1 MPYGVQEKNSFMSNN
16 LNKLQIKRIIL
27 DVIDKYESVND
38 FRLPMHKQNMKILN
52 SINAH
57 SNVVDIL
64 LKEFYKAEDFKNEI
78 ISFIISDFASLEDVE
93 EKLWAFLQD
102 KTLSDNKKQKIL
114 SLLRTLGGKIDTTAL
129 YDYLEDFDNVVNKE
143 TQDLLETATINMEAQ
158 IDFID
163 FMSTLPED
171 EQIMLLNCLKE
182 DYDSDQIVA
191 VFAPCLKYTQSPKI
205 KELIIE
211 ILGASKSYMSV
222 ESLKFV
228 AQNSHD
234 EKIRR
239 LAIKALNQLKKD
251 GIDIEDNEKV
261 YLREKEICSATKFYK
276 AYISEIDGS
285 GEQGAMFSRINE
297 NGFIE
302 VFSVVLSVTEGIV
315 DCFGFSSITKKEFQK
330 VLNRFRDE
338 SIVVQIPAGE
348 LKYRL
353 NEGQKIN
360 IEKNFPIPY
369 EYICWS
375 AYLYDIEETPINYE
389 KLFNTNSIDLED
401 KDYKF
406 LYENEIFDTWFFEYG
421 ENKTVDIII
430 REVINSFEKQ
440 QNNILDIIEN
450 IINNNFE
457 NIFTEG
463 KKQDYSKML
472 VEQAFIFNSNKQP
485 KEADLCYAI
494 SKAILNNNNRFL
506 KDILKRTII
515 QYISSLT
522 FEEENKNIDI
532 QFQYKKEKPVLL
544 QNQAIKLLNIL
555 IKEF

>member
-1 MPYGVQEKNSFMSNN
+1 MSDS

-27 DVIDKYESVND
+27 DVIDKYEDISD
-38 FRLPMHKQNMKILN
+38 FRLPMHKQNIKILN

-57 SNVVDIL
+57 SSVVDIL
-64 LKEFYKAEDFKNEI
+64 LKEFYKAEDFKSEV
-78 ISFIISDFASLEDVE
+78 ISFIISSFASLEDVE
-93 EKLWAFLQD
+93 EKLWTYLQD
-102 KTLSDNKKQKIL
+102 KNLSDEKKQKIL
-114 SLLRTLGGKIDTTAL
+114 SLLRTMGGKIDTTAL
-129 YDYLEDFDNVVNKE
+129 YDYLDDFDNVVNKE

-163 FMSTLPED
+163 FISTLPED

-205 KELIIE
+205 KELIID
-211 ILGASKSYMSV
+211 ILGKSKSYMSV
-222 ESLKFV
+222 EALKFV
-228 AQNSHD
+228 AQNSND

-251 GIDIEDNEKV
+251 GIDIEDDEKV
-261 YLREKEICSATKFYK
+261 YLREKEICKAAKFYK

-297 NGFIE
+297 NEFME
-302 VFSVVLSVTEGIV
+302 VFSVVLSIKEGIV
-315 DCFGFSSITKKEFQK
+315 DCFGFSTITKKEFQK

-338 SIVVQIPAGE
+338 SIVVPISAGE
-348 LKYRL
+348 LKYKL
-353 NEGQKIN
+353 NEAQKIN
-360 IEKNFPIPY
+360 IEKDFPIPY

-401 KDYKF
+401 KDYEY

-421 ENKTVDIII
+421 DNKIVDAFIKEI
-430 REVINSFEKQ
+430 INSFEKNQ
-440 QNNILDIIEN
+440 KDIIDIIEKN
-450 IINNNFE
+450 IDKNLE
-457 NIFTEG
+457 KIFTEE
-463 KKQDYSKML
+463 KKNEYSKML

-485 KEADLCYAI
+485 KEADICYAI
-494 SKAILNNNNRFL
+494 SKAILNDNKDFL
-506 KDILKRTII
+506 KDVLKRTII
-515 QYISSLT
+515 QYVSNLT
-522 FEEENKNIDI
+522 FEEEDKNIDI
-532 QFQYKKEKPVLL
+532 QFKYKKEKPVLS
-544 QNQAIKLLNIL
+544 QEMAIKFLNIL
-555 IKEF
+555 IKEI